1 MLIYKQG
8 RFWDE
13 GVSFCI
19 PDGFFLETDPDVN
32 YERGI
37 GAWNPTQT
45 CLYMWVISDDEV
57 GTREGL
63 EKASCDFKRLS
74 EITPITLNGL
84 SGHWVAYNTRFEEY
98 YEVRFAL
105 PGGKQL
111 ALILEKEGG
120 KIKTD
125 MDSQEFK
132 DALSGIRAEQ
142 T

>member
-1 MLIYKQG
+1 MLMYKQG
-8 RFWDE
+8 RLWTE

-32 YERGI
+32 YEMGI
-37 GAWNPTQT
+37 GAWNTTQS

-57 GTREGL
+57 GTRERL
-63 EKASCDFKRLS
+63 EEASCNFKLLS

-84 SGHWVAYNTRFEEY
+84 SGHWATYRTRCEEY

-105 PGGKQL
+105 PGKSQL
-111 ALILEKEGG
+111 ALTVEKKGDN
-120 KIKTD
+120 IKAV

-132 DALSGIRAEQ
+132 IALEGIRAEQ
-142 T
+142 I